1 MQEGSFCTFMWINK
15 DVARVF
21 LSTYSVQPI
30 LSMETC
36 RNHLLFVFFS
46 LACKDINVCN
56 FYMLIIHLLRGELL
70 QVH

>member
-1 MQEGSFCTFMWINK
+1 MQEGSFCTSMWINK

-36 RNHLLFVFFS
+36 RNHLLVCFLVFFFS
-46 LACKDINVCN
+46 LQR
-56 FYMLIIHLLRGELL
+56 Y
-70 QVH
+70 